1 MTYAVAVWLT
11 NDLSASGLGIV
22 PAAVLAAAL
31 VWYFEWRSELRR
43 RILSDS
49 RGLDR
54 DSETCRTRKLNYG
67 GAQPVFER
75 GPDLKT
81 EPVIA

>member
-1 MTYAVAVWLT
+1 MAFLIAAVSLGVASLSYAAAVWLT
-11 NDLSASGLGIV
+11 NDLRTSGLGIV

-31 VWYFEWRSELRR
+31 VWYFEWRSELRQ

-54 DSETCRTRKLNYG
+54 DSETAAR
-67 GAQPVFER
+67 
-75 GPDLKT
+75 DS
-81 EPVIA
+81 

>member
-1 MTYAVAVWLT
+1 MTRQMTFLIAAVSLGAGAVTYAVAVWLS

-43 RILSDS
+43 RIVSDS

-54 DSETCRTRKLNYG
+54 DSETSTRG
-67 GAQPVFER
+67 S
-75 GPDLKT
+75 
-81 EPVIA
+81 